1 LTKDF
6 YTVKDISEQLQ
17 VNEKAVRGLI
27 TAGELPASK
36 VLNKWVVTA
45 KDLIE
50 FVDSR
55 KKDKQEEQ
63 K

>member
-1 LTKDF
+1 MTKDF
-6 YTVKDISEQLQ
+6 YTVKDIADQLH
-17 VNEKAVRGLI
+17 VKEKAVRRLI

-45 KDLIE
+45 ENLKA

-55 KKDKQEEQ
+55 EAGASDK
-63 K
+63 